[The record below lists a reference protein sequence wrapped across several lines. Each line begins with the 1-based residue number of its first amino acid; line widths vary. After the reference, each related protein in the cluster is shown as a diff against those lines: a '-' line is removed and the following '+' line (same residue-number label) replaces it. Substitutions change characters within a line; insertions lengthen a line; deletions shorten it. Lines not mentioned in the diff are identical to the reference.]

1 MLVAYFDDSG
11 THDASRF
18 VLLGGLYADEKRWSA
33 FDADWRFRLAAPV
46 PGKPALK
53 RFHMA
58 ECEAGEGEFASYNRA
73 ERDLLI
79 HDLREII
86 VRHTIN
92 GYVCG
97 VSRSDWD
104 ALVQGDVRAF
114 LGDAERFC
122 VTQCFVWTIF
132 KVAKPHAVSEVGFV
146 FDNRPHREAANRRV
160 FEFFERHRQVVQEGP
175 VIAPISF
182 QSSVESP
189 PLQAS
194 DLVAWE
200 YYQFGLQWLRAG
212 AAALRR
218 PHLQRLAEARLLE
231 VQFAGPEQIRPLVGF
246 NQEQVLLR
254 EFGAAFEKG
263 LASLPPW
270 MR

>member
-1 MLVAYFDDSG
+1 MNHGLFGSVLYSVCFTAPAGGEARIPALRQDSPAEQAGFEPLVA
-11 THDASRF
+11 
-18 VLLGGLYADEKRWSA
+18 EKRLASA
-33 FDADWRFRLAAPV
+33 SPTRRFGETGRACLSVPSGDRLFELDF
-46 PGKPALK
+46 GG
-53 RFHMA
+53 
-58 ECEAGEGEFASYNRA
+58 EAVA
-73 ERDLLI
+73 I
-79 HDLREII
+79 
-86 VRHTIN
+86 TP
-92 GYVCG
+92 
-97 VSRSDWD
+97 
-104 ALVQGDVRAF
+104 
-114 LGDAERFC
+114 
-122 VTQCFVWTIF
+122 QCFVCTIF
-132 KVAKPHAVSEVGFV
+132 KVAKPHAVSEVEFV

-200 YYQFGLQWLRAG
+200 YYQFGLQWLREG

-231 VQFAGPEQIRPLVGF
+231 VQFAGPEQIRPLVAF
-246 NQEQVLLR
+246 NQEQPLLR